1 MANNKIDFD
10 VAGAIKAGHSKQD
23 IVNHLGEESGF
34 DVTGARNAGYTEDQI
49 LRELMGK
56 PEPVP
61 QKESPGAFG
70 MIGAGTG
77 AMYGVGEMGIRGL
90 GGTVVRRVANEI
102 AKDINRMGAEQGGAG
117 GAPPYDPRSPGAKW
131 SDKGGWG
138 AGTGYSVKER
148 VDEGNRRKAAEGP
161 IGKAKQ
167 GAVSIEGFLA
177 RKARD
182 EAEAKLKAQGR
193 PGGGVAGANPDQR
206 SPLVRGALGT
216 GHFAGRLAAP
226 TVGLG
231 LTGYGTAQAMNRLQ
245 EGTPIQ
251 DKIAGALNVAGA
263 TAGVGSVAKNPRI
276 KYPAT
281 AISGGLNYLADLIG
295 SKRDSE
301 EPYAAGGVVGY
312 NDGGP
317 PKKRAAK
324 AVVETAIGKTP
335 KAIDDIIDRFKAR
348 TTQTVKNPLRMDYP
362 GIYER
367 PDIIAQ
373 RAVQNTAPESPLL
386 KQLFGVSRG
395 DLYEMSKRKGN
406 MPGVIPKA
414 AKNPKGSA
422 AVESIMTPQNEQ
434 RILDVMS
441 ELQTRAPGM
450 YQGMHGWY
458 TMDPEYQR
466 LVQLVGKDEAGRLYR
481 QLNTFGGIE
490 SPNMPVPNEFRR
502 ASAAHMMAEQNRFP
516 EWMKY
521 GGIKAE
527 DKPLIAN
534 YPSDLMSVPGRV
546 GHARAS
552 KSQNKYIETGLHGM
566 DSPKAPPYIEASS
579 VPELGFQTDLLV
591 GDAHLSRGVGLADVR
606 TGKSTA
612 ESVSTP
618 ELQQMAPWWR
628 EKIANEMGTESV
640 PAQAILWGGLG
651 PYTGVK
657 TAVGAPKL
665 ELHAIE
671 IGNAAKRLGVS
682 PETARDLIL
691 MGKERAGKAEGG
703 LAHMASGGKT
713 PAWQRK
719 EGKNPEGGLNAKGRA
734 SYKAETGGTLK
745 RPQPEGG
752 ARRDSFCSRMSGMKK
767 KLTSAKTANDPDSRI
782 NKALRKWKC

>member
-23 IVNHLGEESGF
+23 IVNHLGEEAGF

-61 QKESPGAFG
+61 QKESPEAFG
-70 MIGAGTG
+70 MVGAGTG

-90 GGTVVRRVANEI
+90 GGTVVRRVASEI
-102 AKDINRMGAEQGGAG
+102 AKDISRMGAEQGGAG

-131 SDKGGWG
+131 SDKTGWG
-138 AGTGYSVKER
+138 AGTGRTVKER
-148 VDEGNRRKAAEGP
+148 VDEADRRKAAEGP
-161 IGKAKQ
+161 IGKAKH
-167 GAVSIEGFLA
+167 GGESIERFLA

-182 EAEAKLKAQGR
+182 EAEAKLIAQGR
-193 PGGGVAGANPDQR
+193 PEGGVAGANPNQR

-231 LTGYGTAQAMNRLQ
+231 LTGYGAAQAMNRLQ

-295 SKRDSE
+295 SKRDSD

-312 NDGGP
+312 NDGGS
-317 PKKRAAK
+317 PKKRVAK
-324 AVVETAIGKTP
+324 AAVETAIGKTP
-335 KAIDDIIDRFKAR
+335 QALKNILESKQAPMLRPTGEGSLLPKVDNPYIAEYSDVLPQKRLTRGTNPRMDRLQSDPRAYEAIEKAIQHGFNIDPKLAYWYGTNRLMTGMRNEGRSAEDFERLMKHMASASQRNPVPQQNKMGSLLNYLDITD
-348 TTQTVKNPLRMDYP
+348 QLGSP
-362 GIYER
+362 GTKL
-367 PDIIAQ
+367 A
-373 RAVQNTAPESPLL
+373 L
-386 KQLFGVSRG
+386 
-395 DLYEMSKRKGN
+395 
-406 MPGVIPKA
+406 
-414 AKNPKGSA
+414 PKGYGSLAQADIVKRAQKIGADEYPFDDAIKLGKFYKSYLGYHPENAVVDVIGTRVPTMATRDPEWLVNRLKVGKPKEGYKIISPQDMFKRGELTMEEALKRPGFWEAAPTKVGEYAGIEDMWKSSA
-422 AVESIMTPQNEQ
+422 KGAGYKSGEGQALGWYGSSGLDDTAGLKSKPMTWEESLEQ
-434 RILDVMS
+434 SARERAKQTGQHPLDVMNKFLKG
-441 ELQTRAPGM
+441 E
-450 YQGMHGWY
+450 
-458 TMDPEYQR
+458 
-466 LVQLVGKDEAGRLYR
+466 
-481 QLNTFGGIE
+481 
-490 SPNMPVPNEFRR
+490 
-502 ASAAHMMAEQNRFP
+502 
-516 EWMKY
+516 
-521 GGIKAE
+521 
-527 DKPLIAN
+527 
-534 YPSDLMSVPGRV
+534 
-546 GHARAS
+546 GHL
-552 KSQNKYIETGLHGM
+552 KS
-566 DSPKAPPYIEASS
+566 
-579 VPELGFQTDLLV
+579 
-591 GDAHLSRGVGLADVR
+591 
-606 TGKSTA
+606 
-612 ESVSTP
+612 
-618 ELQQMAPWWR
+618 
-628 EKIANEMGTESV
+628 
-640 PAQAILWGGLG
+640 
-651 PYTGVK
+651 
-657 TAVGAPKL
+657 
-665 ELHAIE
+665 
-671 IGNAAKRLGVS
+671 
-682 PETARDLIL
+682 
-691 MGKERAGKAEGG
+691 GG

-752 ARRDSFCSRMSGMKK
+752 ARRDSFCSRMKGMKK

>member
-1 MANNKIDFD
+1 MTDQEREEFEFRLRAEQEAEQAKDGVSKFEEYTGVSPSSPLLGGAVGV
-10 VAGAIKAGHSKQD
+10 VAGIPAGRILEGAAKGATAPLPRTT
-23 IVNHLGEESGF
+23 VAGK
-34 DVTGARNAGYTEDQI
+34 TGASSGDKWLRNYANI
-49 LRELMGK
+49 NK
-56 PEPVP
+56 PNFSGGVPEAASIYQRTKGHGPVSEKVT
-61 QKESPGAFG
+61 QRFGPGAKLDIESYSRAQKARPFMERVLSKTPEAVQRAG
-70 MIGAGTG
+70 QAISGAGASVPAWLGRGIAGGSAGFQGVDAANRFEQGDYLG
-77 AMYGVGEMGIRGL
+77 AAIGGLGALGSGAALIPHPLTRGL
-90 GGTVVRRVANEI
+90 GTAVGTAAPFINEYL
-102 AKDINRMGAEQGGAG
+102 DR
-117 GAPPYDPRSPGAKW
+117 
-131 SDKGGWG
+131 
-138 AGTGYSVKER
+138 
-148 VDEGNRRKAAEGP
+148 RRKRQEEQPEENAEG
-161 IGKAKQ
+161 
-167 GAVSIEGFLA
+167 VFGFS
-177 RKARD
+177 
-182 EAEAKLKAQGR
+182 E
-193 PGGGVAGANPDQR
+193 GGG
-206 SPLVRGALGT
+206 T
-216 GHFAGRLAAP
+216 
-226 TVGLG
+226 
-231 LTGYGTAQAMNRLQ
+231 
-245 EGTPIQ
+245 
-251 DKIAGALNVAGA
+251 
-263 TAGVGSVAKNPRI
+263 
-276 KYPAT
+276 
-281 AISGGLNYLADLIG
+281 
-295 SKRDSE
+295 
-301 EPYAAGGVVGY
+301 
-312 NDGGP
+312 
-317 PKKRAAK
+317 PKKRVAK
-324 AVVETAIGKTP
+324 AIVDTAVGKTP
-335 KAIDDIIDRFKAR
+335 KAIDDIIDKFKAR

-406 MPGVIPKA
+406 MPGVIPGA

-434 RILDVMS
+434 RILDIMS

-628 EKIANEMGTESV
+628 EKIAKEMETEAV

-703 LAHMASGGKT
+703 LAHMASGG
-713 PAWQRK
+713 
-719 EGKNPEGGLNAKGRA
+719 
-734 SYKAETGGTLK
+734 S
-745 RPQPEGG
+745 
-752 ARRDSFCSRMSGMKK
+752 
-767 KLTSAKTANDPDSRI
+767 
-782 NKALRKWKC
+782 KC